1 MPAIVP
7 LGSASLCDAK
17 SSKQLMNHIKSGVVF
32 AVFFGFAACSGLE
45 AAITVDGTL
54 GDWGITLN
62 SQKHLVYNSAYGYS
76 YDSQSN
82 IEKSG
87 QATVGGCKIFYDIED
102 SNDNSNSYRVGPLYG
117 GQNYD
122 AEALLVTVSGSNL
135 YLAIATGQ
143 RPDNGCKLFGPGD
156 ISISTGTKTY
166 GIEVGGNGIAGSQIV
181 EGINGSTYKLDSSG
195 NTLLVTQLPNQQAGS
210 IWDGGKWT
218 LGING
223 SGDVKTQL
231 NTGGSNGGTY
241 LGTSDY
247 VYRFD
252 STFGQHAFIEL
263 CIPNYQELFG
273 NDLQNAVIRWA
284 PVCGNDQ
291 LSLSVI
297 VPGEQSPTVPEP
309 GSVLIWA
316 GLTLAAAA
324 WLARK

>member
-1 MPAIVP
+1 
-7 LGSASLCDAK
+7 
-17 SSKQLMNHIKSGVVF
+17 MNHNKLGVVL
-32 AVFFGFAACSGLE
+32 AVFFGFAACAGTE

-54 GDWGITLN
+54 TDWGITLD
-62 SQKHLVYNSAYGYS
+62 SQRHLVYDSAYGYS
-76 YDSQSN
+76 YNSQAN
-82 IEKSG
+82 IQKSG
-87 QATVGGCKIFYDIED
+87 QANVGGYKIVYDVED
-102 SNDNSNSYRVGPLYG
+102 SNDNSNSYKVGPLYG

-135 YLAIATGQ
+135 YLGIATGQ
-143 RPDNGCKLFGPGD
+143 RPDNGVKLFGPGD

-166 GIEVGGNGIAGSQIV
+166 GIEVGGSGVTGSQIV
-181 EGINGSTYKLDSSG
+181 EGNNGSTYKLRSNG
-195 NTLLVTQLPNQQAGS
+195 NTQSVTQLSNQQAGS

-218 LGING
+218 LGISG

-231 NTGGSNGGTY
+231 NTGGNNSGTY

-247 VYRFD
+247 IYRFD
-252 STFGQHAFIEL
+252 SAFGQHAFIEL

-273 NDLQNAVIRWA
+273 SDLQNAVIRWA
-284 PVCGNDQ
+284 PACGNDQ
-291 LSLSVI
+291 LSLCVI
-297 VPGEQSPTVPEP
+297 IPGEQPPTVPEP